1 MMEDKNVRARPLPV
15 TVAAILLV
23 LFSLT
28 NLLSPFL
35 PMEGVPAFVVY
46 LGVALGVAGLL
57 AAAGLWMLKRWALWL
72 TIVVSVINI
81 LSAAPGLAFAP
92 NAVLRAAAT
101 VTVVGF
107 AVVVMLVVLPNS
119 RRAYT

>member
-1 MMEDKNVRARPLPV
+1 VRARPLPV

-57 AAAGLWMLKRWALWL
+57 AAAGLWMLKHWALWL
-72 TIVVSVINI
+72 TIVISVLNI

-92 NAVLRAAAT
+92 NVVLRAAAT

-107 AVVVMLVVLPNS
+107 AVVVVLVVLPNS

>member
-1 MMEDKNVRARPLPV
+1 MRARPLPV

-23 LFSLT
+23 LFSLI

-72 TIVVSVINI
+72 TIVVSVLNI

-92 NAVLRAAAT
+92 NVVLRAAAT
-101 VTVVGF
+101 VTVVSF
-107 AVVVMLVVLPNS
+107 AVVVLLVVLPNS

>member
-1 MMEDKNVRARPLPV
+1 MRARPLPV
-15 TVAAILLV
+15 TVATILLV
-23 LFSLT
+23 LFSLI

-72 TIVVSVINI
+72 TIVVAVLNI
-81 LSAAPGLAFAP
+81 LSAAPGLSFAQ
-92 NAVLRAAAT
+92 NVMLRVAAT

-107 AVVVMLVVLPNS
+107 AVIVLLVVLPNS